1 MMSISSSQSVSWP
14 TAPPQPAAPVPS
26 VHAVGSAQSSRDAQN
41 DSGRNGQGSP
51 RGGAAASST
60 TVSLRSTEQ
69 QPKTGAPS
77 VDPAPLLP
85 RDGSQSEPSSLAD
98 EVAQARNEAE
108 QRKAEEQKAR
118 EKAEQRVPL
127 QDVIATVWKA
137 SAAVVD
143 VVLGRDS
150 TEGLNA
156 GAAEGATASPA
167 TGAAPA
173 PAAAVASGSAAS
185 EPQTAVQAE
194 LPGIE
199 PLPAGLRREQEPVAY
214 NEQGA
219 SSWAPMEAGSLFSQR
234 V

>member
-1 MMSISSSQSVSWP
+1 MMSISPSQSVSWP

-41 DSGRNGQGSP
+41 DSGRNGQGSS
-51 RGGAAASST
+51 RGGAAVPST

-85 RDGSQSEPSSLAD
+85 RDGSQGEPSSLAD

-150 TEGLNA
+150 AEGLTA
-156 GAAEGATASPA
+156 GSAEGATASPA

-173 PAAAVASGSAAS
+173 AAVASASAAS